1 MQYILT
7 MHCEN
12 MHWPRTARKL
22 LSAGNTPVIPQ
33 ALTLSIDPTF
43 RSKFG
48 CDHQMRI
55 APAHLRIPPELVESH
70 RKCYH
75 REVQNTTEE
84 KANVGVAACT
94 KVPVAFRKM
103 WKAVPTHFLS
113 LSFPLCPLHQVTL
126 HLYLIQF
133 LGTFWYDA
141 RISHNA
147 GLVYLSNCL
156 LWWEYDLISERTAS
170 RLRYNGIG
178 RRPA

>member
-94 KVPVAFRKM
+94 KAPVAFRKM

-113 LSFPLCPLHQVTL
+113 LFPPLPPSSGYPAFVSNPIPRDILVRCKDIPQCTTGL
-126 HLYLIQF
+126 S
-133 LGTFWYDA
+133 T
-141 RISHNA
+141 RIACSGGNT
-147 GLVYLSNCL
+147 
-156 LWWEYDLISERTAS
+156 I
-170 RLRYNGIG
+170 
-178 RRPA
+178 